1 MFPTW
6 MPCCCFSEL
15 YVLIYEASFES
26 VELWIKCFCQVVIFV
41 SKTSTAN
48 CYCRRLENPRAASRG
63 RNKCWNWQMAAIGI
77 YVIEWRGLLTAGSS
91 TSVVH
96 WTGNSIIY
104 INILFDSKC
113 ITSTLDSS
121 QIVLDFKSIKK
132 FIFNKYL
139 RVSTNIIFFGYP
151 TYAEEDTLKFQWKI
165 MWVWEPAHISCLY
178 QYSCTFCNMQHIA
191 MHYAIL
197 AKFQWISTLT

>member
-1 MFPTW
+1 MFFFTSDVASLILVPWKLNHERAAGGWEPCEWQWKVEGMSAVWEPVWDGKMVTSRGGTANNKSFKRW
-6 MPCCCFSEL
+6 SQNGSHLEMPCCCFSEL

-77 YVIEWRGLLTAGSS
+77 CVIEWRGLLTAGSS
-91 TSVVH
+91 TSMVH

-113 ITSTLDSS
+113 ITSTQDSS
-121 QIVLDFKSIKK
+121 QMVLNFSI
-132 FIFNKYL
+132 F
-139 RVSTNIIFFGYP
+139 
-151 TYAEEDTLKFQWKI
+151 
-165 MWVWEPAHISCLY
+165 
-178 QYSCTFCNMQHIA
+178 
-191 MHYAIL
+191 
-197 AKFQWISTLT
+197 